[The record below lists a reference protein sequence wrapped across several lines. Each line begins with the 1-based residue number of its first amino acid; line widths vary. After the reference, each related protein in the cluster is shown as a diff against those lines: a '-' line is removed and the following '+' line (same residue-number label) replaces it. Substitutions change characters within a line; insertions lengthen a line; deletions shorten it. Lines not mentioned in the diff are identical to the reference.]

1 MGRRFRCGA
10 RRCAGKG
17 IRMEKRPVEK
27 IVRIVTLA
35 PVMALLALSILLGA
49 QPERFGGIG
58 NYVMAVIFLTV
69 LPLLAYPL
77 QQILPGWKDK
87 GRDGQRKLAIWM
99 AVIGYV
105 AGVLC
110 ALAAAVPKGLLLV
123 YLAYLLSGC
132 LILLFNK
139 GFKIK
144 ASGHACGVAGPLALL
159 VCLLGPAAL
168 SGLPVLG
175 LVYWASLRM
184 GRHTWPELLLGSVL
198 PLAALFLSI
207 AVLLPF

>member
-1 MGRRFRCGA
+1 M
-10 RRCAGKG
+10 
-17 IRMEKRPVEK
+17 RMEKQPVEK
-27 IVRIVTLA
+27 IVRIITLA
-35 PVMALLALSILLGA
+35 PIMAFLALSILLWA
-49 QPERFGGIG
+49 QPERFGGMG
-58 NYVMAVIFLTV
+58 NYTIAVLFLTV

-77 QQILPGWKDK
+77 QRILPEWKDK

-105 AGVLC
+105 AGILY
-110 ALAAAVPKGLLLV
+110 ALATAVPKGLLLV

-139 GFKIK
+139 GLKIK
-144 ASGHACGVAGPLALL
+144 ASGHACGVTGPLALL
-159 VCLLGPAAL
+159 VYLLGPAAL
-168 SGLPVLG
+168 LGLPIVG

-198 PLAALFLSI
+198 PLAALLLSVAI
-207 AVLLPF
+207 LFPF

>member
-87 GRDGQRKLAIWM
+87 GGTDSANLPYGWRSSDMWR
-99 AVIGYV
+99 VF
-105 AGVLC
+105 C
-110 ALAAAVPKGLLLV
+110 ALWRRQ
-123 YLAYLLSGC
+123 YQ
-132 LILLFNK
+132 
-139 GFKIK
+139 K
-144 ASGHACGVAGPLALL
+144 ACCSFTLPTCF
-159 VCLLGPAAL
+159 PAA
-168 SGLPVLG
+168 
-175 LVYWASLRM
+175 
-184 GRHTWPELLLGSVL
+184 
-198 PLAALFLSI
+198 
-207 AVLLPF
+207 